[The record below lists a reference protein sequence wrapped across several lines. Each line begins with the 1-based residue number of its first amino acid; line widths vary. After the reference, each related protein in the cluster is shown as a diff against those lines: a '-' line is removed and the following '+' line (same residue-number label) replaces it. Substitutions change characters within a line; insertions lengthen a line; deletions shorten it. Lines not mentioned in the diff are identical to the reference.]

1 VIAMVKTY
9 GIVPAESYTGLVDG
23 EVVHNH
29 GEVFKVVEDLVKRYA
44 QDVSDPRWLRGIAGL
59 VDGFLGTAPTTVKVN
74 GVDVTP
80 LEYARDHL
88 KIPVNDYVEVMSFN
102 YAPFYEKA
110 QLLVPDNWMMY
121 GDYLNLPIDDF
132 MSNFEAAV
140 RNGYSVAIDLDVS
153 EDTYRPGEGLAQLT
167 AEATDARLVDGD
179 VRSTV
184 AHERGALVL
193 RNGLAEERLELG
205 QLERRIAEEADLTG
219 HAHGRTAAGLQ
230 DQVGCPLLDHDAKK
244 IVEVRPRHRVL
255 APIDYRRERGR
266 E

>member
-167 AEATDARLVDGD
+167 ADLEKPGAITQEVREQLFMSRKTTDDHLIHVVGIVKDKDGKRLFLAKD
-179 VRSTV
+179 SW
-184 AHERGALVL
+184 GA
-193 RNGLAEERLELG
+193 N
-205 QLERRIAEEADLTG
+205 
-219 HAHGRTAAGLQ
+219 HGRLKG
-230 DQVGCPLLDHDAKK
+230 
-244 IVEVRPRHRVL
+244 HRVL
-255 APIDYRRERGR
+255 TENYVRAKVLAYMVHKDALIRR
-266 E
+266 